1 MAQRSAPTSVVFAT
15 GFWQTQ
21 SGPATTAP
29 GNGKYNADNWASPT
43 LLAIAALDNNGYD
56 RRAGLLS
63 LRPGDQISELG
74 TNDSQNYQ
82 VWSVTSVTDHTTW
95 VQVGVGVIGA
105 GSSFVTPGM
114 NQTRIL
120 QAIQVVSQ
128 EIPPAGQTSGPLPSL
143 ASPDDI
149 VARLGRN
156 LNQTEMAR
164 IDALLRDGSAII
176 RRYCRQDFTWVEDDV
191 IKVHADGGIIVL
203 PWKPVDSITEVIAIS
218 GVPGIPDIPVTWYHF
233 DDVDTI
239 TVMNPSQSGII
250 NLPEFWYEETFW
262 WGGSFR
268 VKGAHGYRET
278 PDDVTA
284 VLCTAIISEL
294 STPTMSATLAS
305 ESIGAYSYSMRR
317 TSGAGLSAALVD
329 AGMKTSLSDYR
340 KTQGTIKVR
349 MLCRLPTAR
358 RSRSGDDPSP
368 ARTAMATTP
377 THLWRRISLPVRY
390 SRAGAVR
397 SYSLPTG

>member
-1 MAQRSAPTSVVFAT
+1 M
-15 GFWQTQ
+15 
-21 SGPATTAP
+21 
-29 GNGKYNADNWASPT
+29 
-43 LLAIAALDNNGYD
+43 
-56 RRAGLLS
+56 
-63 LRPGDQISELG
+63 
-74 TNDSQNYQ
+74 
-82 VWSVTSVTDHTTW
+82 
-95 VQVGVGVIGA
+95 
-105 GSSFVTPGM
+105 GS
-114 NQTRIL
+114 
-120 QAIQVVSQ
+120 
-128 EIPPAGQTSGPLPSL
+128 LPSL
-143 ASPDDI
+143 ATPDDI

-164 IDALLRDGSAII
+164 VDALLRDGSAII
-176 RRYCRQDFTWVEDDV
+176 RRYCREDFVWYSSDT
-191 IKVHADGGIIVL
+191 ITIHADGGIIVL
-203 PWKPVDSITEVIAIS
+203 PWRPVAFVDSVLALS

-233 DDVDTI
+233 DDIDTI

-250 NLPEFWYEETFW
+250 NLPEFWYEETLW

-268 VKGAHGYRET
+268 VVGSHGYVES
-278 PDDVTA
+278 PDDVVA

-294 STPTMSATLAS
+294 ATPTMSATLAS

-358 RSRSGDDPSP
+358 RSRSGDVMSP
-368 ARTAMATTP
+368 ARTSTGMTP
-377 THLWRRISLPVRY
+377 PRSWRRISLPVRY

>member
-1 MAQRSAPTSVVFAT
+1 MAQKSVATSVVFAT

-56 RRAGLLS
+56 RRAGLLR

-82 VWSVTSVTDHTTW
+82 VWTVTSVTDQGSW
-95 VQVGVGVIGA
+95 VQVGIEVIGA

-120 QAIQVVSQ
+120 QAIQVVDQ
-128 EIPPAGQTSGPLPSL
+128 ETPPATSGPLPSL

-156 LNQTEMAR
+156 LNQAEMAR

-176 RRYCRQDFTWVEDDV
+176 RRYCRQDFTWRLDDV
-191 IKVHADGGIIVL
+191 ITVHADGGIIVL
-203 PWKPVDSITEVIAIS
+203 PWKPVESIDEVLALS
-218 GVPGIPDIPVTWYHF
+218 GAPGIPDIPVTWYHF

-268 VKGAHGYRET
+268 VKGSHGYVDT
-278 PDDVTA
+278 PEDVMA

-317 TSGAGLSAALVD
+317 TSGAGLRAALED
-329 AGMKTSLSDYR
+329 AGMKTALKDYR
-340 KTQGTIKVR
+340 RSQGTIKVR
-349 MLCRLPTAR
+349 LLCRLSHSAIR
-358 RSRSGDDPSP
+358 LRSAGVRYLAGTS
-368 ARTAMATTP
+368 TTMTS
-377 THLWRRISLPVRY
+377 THSWKRISRC
-390 SRAGAVR
+390 A
-397 SYSLPTG
+397 